1 MEGLKE
7 YNIAILSVN
16 GLGCLLGAHSLTTE
30 AGTEGVIWKKVLLKI
45 SQNLQENICVA
56 VFFNKIYLRRGSD
69 ISVFLLMWRTY

>member
-7 YNIAILSVN
+7 YNIVMVSVS

-56 VFFNKIYLRRGSD
+56 VS
-69 ISVFLLMWRTY
+69 FLIRFT